1 MKIAAIALLVVL
13 AGCAGPPSPPAGK
26 PPVSAQPVVASD
38 FCGAVT
44 IWLQHPALLS
54 FKGQRRTEA
63 RLRRAAIGWLPATK
77 DVVAALP
84 GDAPERVRAT
94 MTNVTHLLQSAKR
107 GDLAGGRAVNPLA
120 AADLR
125 NLLGYVKQECLSG

>member
-1 MKIAAIALLVVL
+1 MKIAIALLVVL

-26 PPVSAQPVVASD
+26 
-38 FCGAVT
+38 

-63 RLRRAAIGWLPATK
+63 RLKRAAAGWLPATK
-77 DVVAALP
+77 DVVTALP
-84 GDAPERVRAT
+84 EDAPERVRAT